1 MVIVNFQFG
10 LLIRKAALTEKNLS
24 VDAIFTALEVR
35 AANDENEE
43 FLSFGPHFGVE
54 AVQGLTDLL
63 SGLGLQY
70 WDDFFETTLD
80 HPDWCQFYAVRPDK
94 HAEA

>member
-1 MVIVNFQFG
+1 MAIVNFEFG

-35 AANDENEE
+35 SPNDENEE
-43 FLSFGPHFGVE
+43 FLSFGPHFGAE
-54 AVQGLTDLL
+54 AVHDLTDRL
-63 SGLGLQY
+63 SELGLQY